1 MNYSMNREH
10 FSFNEVLFDG
20 CQEQSIDLDFS
31 LPDYCPDIKRILKCQ
46 VYPQINAKNIT
57 SDRLDVEGIS
67 IVRLIYVD
75 AIKNTIRCCEYK
87 EPFSTSFN
95 MDSPEENAMA
105 FIKTKVEYMNCR
117 AISPRRLDIHG
128 AFSICAKICSK
139 LEQEVV
145 NGIEEDDI
153 QQKKED
159 RIISN
164 VVGIGNQQFS
174 VNETLEVGSEKPK
187 IETIIRNSISLT
199 IKDTK
204 AIANK
209 LIIKADALLKILYL
223 SDLDVGNV
231 ESIEYTV
238 PISQII
244 DVPGVDESSLCD
256 INMELLN
263 SDVRAKSD
271 SFNEENLVSLD
282 LKIAAM
288 VIAYESRDLQV
299 VADVYSTKYNLDV
312 GYKQISIPK
321 LVSFVSEVYT
331 NKNNVDISGEGVSEI
346 IDVFNEVIMVNAKS
360 ENGKIN
366 FKGKM
371 NICILAIDDKGE
383 PFYIE
388 RMMDFEHEKD
398 WDGKTDNISCD
409 VVASLISIDFRISTK
424 NSIEIKIAINLK
436 ATIISMDNFKVVNNI
451 SADEENPRR
460 KDASLTIYYADA
472 GESIWNIAR
481 NYCTSVDAIKLENDL
496 SEDVL
501 QKRGMLLIPM

>member
-1 MNYSMNREH
+1 MNYSMNKER
-10 FSFNEVLFDG
+10 FSFSEVLFDG
-20 CQEQSIDLDFS
+20 CQEQPIDLDFS

-46 VYPQINAKNIT
+46 VYPQINVKNIT
-57 SDRLDVEGIS
+57 SDRLDVDGTA

-95 MDSPEENAMA
+95 LDSPAENAMA
-105 FIKTKVEYMNCR
+105 FVKTKVEYMNCR

-139 LEQEVV
+139 LEQEIV

-159 RIISN
+159 KIISN

-174 VNETLEVGSEKPK
+174 VNETLEVGSGKPK
-187 IETIIRNSISLT
+187 IETIIRNSVSLA

-209 LIIKADALLKILYL
+209 LIVKADALLKILYL
-223 SDLDVGNV
+223 SDIDTGNI
-231 ESIEYTV
+231 ESMEYTV

-256 INMELLN
+256 IKLELLN
-263 SDVRAKSD
+263 SDIRPKSD
-271 SFNEENLVSLD
+271 SFNEEDLVSVD
-282 LKIAAM
+282 LRIAAM
-288 VIAYESRDLQV
+288 VLAYENKDVQTV
-299 VADVYSTKYNLDV
+299 TDVYSTKYNLDV
-312 GYKQISIPK
+312 DYKQMSIPK
-321 LVSFVSEVYT
+321 LVDFISEVYT
-331 NKNNVDISGEGVSEI
+331 DKTNVDVSGEGVSEV
-346 IDVFNEVIMVNAKS
+346 IDVFNEVMMINAKS
-360 ENGKIN
+360 EDGKIN

-371 NICILAIDDKGE
+371 NICVLAIDDKGE
-383 PFYIE
+383 PFYVE
-388 RMMDFEHEKD
+388 RMIDFEHKKD
-398 WDGKTDNISCD
+398 WNGKDVNIFCD
-409 VVASLISIDFRISTK
+409 VDTSLISIDFRISTK
-424 NSIEIKIAINLK
+424 NSIEVKTEIGLK
-436 ATIISMDNFKVVNNI
+436 ATITSMDNFKVINDI

-472 GESIWNIAR
+472 GESIWDIAR